1 MGNHRKGTKL
11 GKKQSVS
18 FGWVGRWSD
27 GTLGWFLPHHLA
39 YPPNGPEVP
48 AGETAV
54 LCRITVELVRDS
66 MGREIRKIVK

>member
-18 FGWVGRWSD
+18 FGWVGRWND
-27 GTLGWFLPHHLA
+27 GTLGWFLPRHLA

-54 LCRITVELVRDS
+54 L
-66 MGREIRKIVK
+66 